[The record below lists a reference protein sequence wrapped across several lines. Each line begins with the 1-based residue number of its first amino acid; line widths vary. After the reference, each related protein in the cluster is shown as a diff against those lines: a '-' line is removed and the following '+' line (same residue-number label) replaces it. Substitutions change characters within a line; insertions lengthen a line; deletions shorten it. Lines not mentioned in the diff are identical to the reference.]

1 MIIARLFIVDKTW
14 NQLKC
19 PLMDEFQCRRC
30 KGRGFNPWVR
40 KIPWSKKWH
49 PTPVFLP
56 GKFLGQRAL
65 VSYCQWG

>member
-1 MIIARLFIVDKTW
+1 MSAAFLIPGGASDKESA
-14 NQLKC
+14 C
-19 PLMDEFQCRRC
+19 QCRRC